1 MSAADARGRQASL
14 AEQASRWVV
23 RRSGQPL
30 APEAQAE
37 FDAWYQADIR
47 HAEAYDRLARIWR
60 RMGDIDQARLAKRPA
75 RGRKATVAALLIAAT
90 AWPVWQFSRD
100 AHPGA
105 DYASGNALR
114 VVELPDGSSV
124 TLDAESAIAL
134 DYAAGKRVVRLLAG
148 RALFEAAL
156 PRKVAPPS
164 PSPRPMH
171 QPRRWARA
179 IPWSARSMAPASR
192 STNTACKCIAGSAPT
207 IAPTSWT
214 AATASRSRPTASSAS
229 PRQAKRRRTGAKACS
244 RSTMWRCRRRRRNC
258 PATPASAC
266 WCWGSRAQCAH
277 LRHRAPGRPET
288 RAGTAARADPRADHR
303 PAGTAAAALTATTG
317 MRRPICRLPIGK

>member
-1 MSAADARGRQASL
+1 
-14 AEQASRWVV
+14 
-23 RRSGQPL
+23 
-30 APEAQAE
+30 
-37 FDAWYQADIR
+37 
-47 HAEAYDRLARIWR
+47 
-60 RMGDIDQARLAKRPA
+60 MGDIDQARLAKRPA

-105 DYASGNALR
+105 DYASGNAAR
-114 VVELPDGSSV
+114 RRAADGSSV

-179 IPWSARSMAPASR
+179 IPWSARAAPASR

-244 RSTMWRCRRRRRNC
+244 RSTILAL
-258 PATPASAC
+258 PAAAAQLSHLHQQALVLGRPAHKSAP
-266 WCWGSRAQCAH
+266 RA
-277 LRHRAPGRPET
+277 GRPENALELLLAQT
-288 RAGTAARADPRADHR
+288 RVRITDLPGLLL
-303 PAGTAAAALTATTG
+303 LTATTG

>member
-1 MSAADARGRQASL
+1 
-14 AEQASRWVV
+14 
-23 RRSGQPL
+23 
-30 APEAQAE
+30 
-37 FDAWYQADIR
+37 
-47 HAEAYDRLARIWR
+47 
-60 RMGDIDQARLAKRPA
+60 MGDIDQARLAKRPA

-114 VVELPDGSSV
+114 VIELPTAQASRWTRV
-124 TLDAESAIAL
+124 RHR
-134 DYAAGKRVVRLLAG
+134 AGLCGGQARRAPAG
-148 RALFEAAL
+148 GPRALRGRL

-179 IPWSARSMAPASR
+179 IPWAPGAWQPASR
-192 STNTACKCIAGSAPT
+192 LRTPRASALPDLRR
-207 IAPTSWT
+207 
-214 AATASRSRPTASSAS
+214 RSRRHPGQRRQRPGLGRRHR
-229 PRQAKRRRTGAKACS
+229 PRRLVKRSGAGLEPGLS
-244 RSTMWRCRRRRRNC
+244 RSTMWRCRQRRQLSRYTSKRVLVL
-258 PATPASAC
+258 
-266 WCWGSRAQCAH
+266 GQSRAQCAH

-288 RAGTAARADPRADHR
+288 RAGTAARAEDPRADHR

-317 MRRPICRLPIGK
+317 MRRPICRCQSVNKNQYKLFMAIALR

>member
-47 HAEAYDRLARIWR
+47 HAEAYERLARIWR

-114 VVELPDGSSV
+114 VVELPDGSRV

-134 DYAAGKRVVRLLAG
+134 DYAAGKRVARAPLAG
-148 RALFEAAL
+148 ARAVRGRPCRARWPRLHRHHARCISHGAGHAL
-156 PRKVAPPS
+156 YRGAPGAW
-164 PSPRPMH
+164 H
-171 QPRRWARA
+171 PRRG
-179 IPWSARSMAPASR
+179 P
-192 STNTACKCIAGSAPT
+192 
-207 IAPTSWT
+207 
-214 AATASRSRPTASSAS
+214 
-229 PRQAKRRRTGAKACS
+229 
-244 RSTMWRCRRRRRNC
+244 
-258 PATPASAC
+258 
-266 WCWGSRAQCAH
+266 
-277 LRHRAPGRPET
+277 
-288 RAGTAARADPRADHR
+288 
-303 PAGTAAAALTATTG
+303 
-317 MRRPICRLPIGK
+317 

>member
-1 MSAADARGRQASL
+1 MMRILLACDQALRRERRRRARPAGQPGRAGLALGRAAAGSHWPRRLRRSSTPGIRPISAMPRPMNGWRGYGAAWVTSTRPGWPSARRADAGNGRGAAD
-14 AEQASRWVV
+14 
-23 RRSGQPL
+23 RRHGL
-30 APEAQAE
+30 
-37 FDAWYQADIR
+37 
-47 HAEAYDRLARIWR
+47 
-60 RMGDIDQARLAKRPA
+60 ARLAILARCASRRGLRQRQRAARRRAARRLTRHAGRGVRHRAGLCGGQARRAPA
-75 RGRKATVAALLIAAT
+75 GGPRAVRGR
-90 AWPVWQFSRD
+90 P
-100 AHPGA
+100 
-105 DYASGNALR
+105 
-114 VVELPDGSSV
+114 
-124 TLDAESAIAL
+124 
-134 DYAAGKRVVRLLAG
+134 
-148 RALFEAAL
+148 L

-192 STNTACKCIAGSAPT
+192 SMNTACKCIAGSAPT

-266 WCWGSRAQCAH
+266 WCWQAARNARIS
-277 LRHRAPGRPET
+277 
-288 RAGTAARADPRADHR
+288 GTARLADPKRALELLLAQTRVRITD
-303 PAGTAAAALTATTG
+303 
-317 MRRPICRLPIGK
+317 LPGLLLLR